1 MIYLMSGYISLLT
14 MKKCISLKCIN
25 LFNFLAR
32 LLLTLEKCISLECI
46 GSCFIFSHLLT
57 YLGPLCQLKGV
68 SATAEKRVWHQMN
81 RVGRGLHEKIVP
93 IRTWGVYAFIW
104 RGGGV

>member
-1 MIYLMSGYISLLT
+1 MIYLMSGHISLLT

-68 SATAEKRVWHQMN
+68 SATAEKRVHDTQN
-81 RVGRGLHEKIVP
+81 
-93 IRTWGVYAFIW
+93 
-104 RGGGV
+104 

>member
-1 MIYLMSGYISLLT
+1 MIYLMSGHISLLT

-68 SATAEKRVWHQMN
+68 SATAEKRV
-81 RVGRGLHEKIVP
+81 LSF
-93 IRTWGVYAFIW
+93 IRHPALGYVTTQKVCSGDFNCE
-104 RGGGV
+104 

>member
-1 MIYLMSGYISLLT
+1 MRTQLHTFRAMLFRISGHINLLT

-57 YLGPLCQLKGV
+57 YLGPLYQLKGV
-68 SATAEKRVWHQMN
+68 SATAEKRVL
-81 RVGRGLHEKIVP
+81 VTSRG
-93 IRTWGVYAFIW
+93 AFSDY
-104 RGGGV
+104 RLNYPTLAKRQ

>member
-1 MIYLMSGYISLLT
+1 MIYLMSGHISLLT

-68 SATAEKRVWHQMN
+68 SATAEKRVLVCQVCYVQDPTHAGSMPALGTFLS
-81 RVGRGLHEKIVP
+81 VISD
-93 IRTWGVYAFIW
+93 
-104 RGGGV
+104 